1 MRHLCALWNDERG
14 FIISAELVLI
24 GTLCVLGLI
33 TGLTLVRDSVG
44 GELSDFACAI
54 RSLDQSY
61 AYSGFRAYKTGRR
74 CAGGVK
80 AYTAGSCF
88 NQNGEACVA
97 DIVSFGACRE
107 VIQAPA
113 APAPVVTP
121 VVPATVPCPPAAVE
135 AVPSAPAP
143 IICPPAP
150 VVCPPAPVVCP
161 PAPTYCPQPV
171 EVCPP
176 LYVPQR

>member
-33 TGLTLVRDSVG
+33 TGLTLVRDSIG
-44 GELSDFACAI
+44 GELGDIACAM

-74 CAGGVK
+74 CAGGIK

-97 DIVSFGACRE
+97 DIVSFGSCRE
-107 VIQAPA
+107 VIQAPV
-113 APAPVVTP
+113 APA
-121 VVPATVPCPPAAVE
+121 VPCPPDPVE
-135 AVPSAPAP
+135 TVPSAPAQ

-161 PAPTYCPQPV
+161 PAPTYCPPAPTYCPQPV
-171 EVCPP
+171 EICPP
-176 LYVPQR
+176 LYVPQQ